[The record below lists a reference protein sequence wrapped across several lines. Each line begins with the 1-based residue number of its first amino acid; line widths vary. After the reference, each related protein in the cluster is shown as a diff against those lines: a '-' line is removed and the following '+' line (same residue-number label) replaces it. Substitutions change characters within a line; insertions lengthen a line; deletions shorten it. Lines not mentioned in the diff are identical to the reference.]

1 MVRTAATRSLF
12 DDDALADALLYAPNP
27 KPSAKD
33 KRGFGRLASLY
44 TAFSTDFAAFATE
57 LCVLRGHKR
66 IADPFAG
73 MGTLGEAART
83 LPVRLILNDFNPFA
97 VGSCC
102 LRVSTAAEIEAA
114 IGEVRSLALGSP
126 GEPEDVR
133 FQLAVDAILP
143 PGRSIRDC
151 LRSLNDEGS
160 RHAIRALH
168 LLAVARIT
176 MHKRLKGSN
185 PTWTKRLHHEA
196 VSGVDFDEA
205 LGEVLVQ
212 ALDYATQ
219 LQPKND
225 LFNAVLE
232 NDDVINLG
240 WANGSLDA
248 IITSPPYPNRTDYIR
263 HYLPASE
270 FLLQGDQRAER
281 HLREVQIGTP
291 LIRSNL
297 PSTPLPPSV
306 EALLERVRSHRS
318 YASERYYA
326 KGFRYYF
333 ADMTRTLH
341 QFSRWLAP
349 KGILILVVQDT
360 YYKEVLVPVADLLTD
375 VAASAGLEPL
385 ARQKFK
391 VRHPLSRL
399 SPHSR
404 AAMPKRELHETALL
418 FGRS

>member
-1 MVRTAATRSLF
+1 MAATRSLF

-27 KPSAKD
+27 KPSTRD
-33 KRGFGRLASLY
+33 KKGFGRLASLY
-44 TAFSTDFAAFATE
+44 TAFSTEFAAFATE
-57 LCVLRGHKR
+57 LCLSRGHRR

-83 LPVRLILNDFNPFA
+83 SPVQLVLNDFNPFA
-97 VGSCC
+97 VASCC
-102 LRVSTAAEIEAA
+102 MRVSTAAETEAA
-114 IGEVRSLALGSP
+114 IGEARSLAVASR
-126 GEPEDVR
+126 GEPEGVR
-133 FQLAVDAILP
+133 FKLAADQLLP

-151 LRSLNDEGS
+151 LKSLNDLES
-160 RHAIRALH
+160 LRAVRALH
-168 LLAVARIT
+168 LLALARIA

-196 VSGVDFDEA
+196 ASGVDFDEA
-205 LGEVLVQ
+205 LEEVLAYVR
-212 ALDYATQ
+212 DYAGRLPT
-219 LQPKND
+219 KNHNFSAA
-225 LFNAVLE
+225 LS
-232 NDDVINLG
+232 NDDVTDLD
-240 WANGSLDA
+240 WENGSLDA

-263 HYLPASE
+263 HYLPAAE
-270 FLLQGDQRAER
+270 FLLDGDQGAER

-291 LIRSNL
+291 LIRSDL
-297 PSTPLPPSV
+297 PSTHLPSSV
-306 EALLERVRSHRS
+306 EALIERVRSHRS

-333 ADMTRTLH
+333 DDMMRTLA

-360 YYKEVLVPVADLLTD
+360 YYKEVLVPVADLLID
-375 VAASAGLEPL
+375 IAASAGLEPM
-385 ARQKFK
+385 ARQNFK

-404 AAMPKRELHETALL
+404 AAMPKRQLHETALL
-418 FGRS
+418 FVRS